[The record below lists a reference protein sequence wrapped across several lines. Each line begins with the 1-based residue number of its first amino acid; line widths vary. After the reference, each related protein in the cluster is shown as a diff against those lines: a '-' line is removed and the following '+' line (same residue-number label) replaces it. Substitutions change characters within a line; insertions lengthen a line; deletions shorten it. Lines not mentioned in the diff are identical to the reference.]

1 MNVGRTLR
9 MLGGSL
15 VASLVIGALGTA
27 AAEARPNKPGPVTGL
42 QAQVTPGSLTYA
54 VAATWNA
61 VANATGYK
69 ATITK
74 AGATLA
80 SKTVT
85 SPAWSPTVTTTP
97 GTATLSVKAVIN
109 HHQGRTSSISIA
121 LADVT
126 APNGTYSSVWDN
138 DTGAATLTQ
147 DSLTD
152 DSPTSQ
158 VTRSVDWGDGSPV
171 EPWSGGTTLNHNYT
185 LTPAQEVTFQ
195 PTVTLTDLANNP
207 RTVDA
212 APIVFNDFVA
222 PTGLF
227 GVAPGTAWA
236 KFTKVKV
243 TQSALSDNR
252 TATADIVRTVDW
264 NDGSAVQTWTNGTTI
279 THVYAAAGTVEPVV
293 TAEDQAHN
301 VSTFHLSAVT
311 VNVDAVAP
319 VVRLLLPKTHRH
331 SVKAW
336 TTLKG
341 KATDTAGTGVKIVK
355 LNAVEKRGTKWFGYR
370 PATKTWVKAATKA
383 KAFARSRA
391 FRLTTGTRHLW
402 SAHLAGLRKGTLVY
416 KVSAVDM
423 VNNASKTITH
433 KATLT
438 KP

>member
-1 MNVGRTLR
+1 
-9 MLGGSL
+9 
-15 VASLVIGALGTA
+15 
-27 AAEARPNKPGPVTGL
+27 
-42 QAQVTPGSLTYA
+42 
-54 VAATWNA
+54 
-61 VANATGYK
+61 
-69 ATITK
+69 
-74 AGATLA
+74 
-80 SKTVT
+80 
-85 SPAWSPTVTTTP
+85 
-97 GTATLSVKAVIN
+97 VKAVIN

-264 NDGSAVQTWTNGTTI
+264 NDGSAVQTWNNGTTI

>member
-1 MNVGRTLR
+1 
-9 MLGGSL
+9 
-15 VASLVIGALGTA
+15 
-27 AAEARPNKPGPVTGL
+27 
-42 QAQVTPGSLTYA
+42 
-54 VAATWNA
+54 
-61 VANATGYK
+61 
-69 ATITK
+69 
-74 AGATLA
+74 
-80 SKTVT
+80 
-85 SPAWSPTVTTTP
+85 
-97 GTATLSVKAVIN
+97 
-109 HHQGRTSSISIA
+109 
-121 LADVT
+121 
-126 APNGTYSSVWDN
+126 
-138 DTGAATLTQ
+138 
-147 DSLTD
+147 
-152 DSPTSQ
+152 
-158 VTRSVDWGDGSPV
+158 
-171 EPWSGGTTLNHNYT
+171 
-185 LTPAQEVTFQ
+185 
-195 PTVTLTDLANNP
+195 
-207 RTVDA
+207 
-212 APIVFNDFVA
+212 
-222 PTGLF
+222 
-227 GVAPGTAWA
+227 
-236 KFTKVKV
+236 
-243 TQSALSDNR
+243 
-252 TATADIVRTVDW
+252 
-264 NDGSAVQTWTNGTTI
+264 
-279 THVYAAAGTVEPVV
+279 VYAAAGTVEPVV

-370 PATKTWVKAATKA
+370 PATKTWVKAGTKA